1 MSLCHEVRL
10 HLGGYVLDGLSA
22 HEHAWV
28 ATHLESCPD
37 CRSERD
43 ELVPLLPLMAR
54 VADAPPPVPAV
65 LRERVLA
72 AAGRQRAS
80 RTRRMIFAAAVM
92 GGVTA
97 IAVAVA
103 LLQPLTAPPA
113 TVLTLE
119 PGDGFD
125 ALGEAALTDRGDR
138 LRIELTLDRLAPLP
152 DEGVYEAW
160 LGVPDTEVPI
170 SIGTFD
176 ATADGTAH
184 VTLTAN
190 GSLNDY
196 SQIWVTAEPDAVTP
210 THDGPLVVG
219 AMLPTETGA
228 GQAPGG

>member
-1 MSLCHEVRL
+1 MSHCDEVRL
-10 HLGGYVLDGLSA
+10 HLGGYVLDGLSSR
-22 HEHAWV
+22 EHAWV
-28 ATHLESCPD
+28 AAHLDSCPD

-43 ELVPLLPLMAR
+43 ELAPLLPLMAR
-54 VADAPPPVPAV
+54 VADAPPPVPAL

-72 AAGRQRAS
+72 AAGRRRAS
-80 RTRRMIFAAAVM
+80 RTRRMTVAAAVIV
-92 GGVTA
+92 GATV

-103 LLQPLTAPPA
+103 LQPLTAPPA

-119 PGDGFD
+119 SGDGFHT
-125 ALGEAALTDRGDR
+125 LGEVALTDGGDR

-152 DEGVYEAW
+152 DEGIYEVW

-176 ATADGTAH
+176 AAADGTAH
-184 VTLTAN
+184 VTLTTN

-219 AMLPTETGA
+219 AMLPTETGEA
-228 GQAPGG
+228 QAPGG